1 MPLQRRMVEIDERF
15 RRFVDVSV
23 AAVALVVLAPLML
36 LIALA
41 ILFESGAPVIF
52 AQTRFGQGG
61 RHFQIYKFRK
71 FTTKQARIGLPLTMH
86 NDTRMSRLGRLL
98 ADTKLDELPQ
108 LYNIL
113 RGDMSLVGPRP
124 ESLDF
129 ADCFDP
135 STRGVLDHRP
145 GILGPSQVAFRNERD
160 FFPAGSEPTKFYRE
174 VLFPAKAGI
183 DLAYYRER
191 TLLSDFKWMV
201 LGFLA
206 VAGVPSDAAARLVSE
221 RQRGQARAP
230 VAPRQSS
237 TQ

>member
-1 MPLQRRMVEIDERF
+1 MPSQTRTVEIDERF
-15 RRFVDVSV
+15 RRFIDVWV
-23 AAVALVVLAPLML
+23 AATALMLLGPLML

-41 ILFESGAPVIF
+41 ILFESGVPVIF
-52 AQTRFGQGG
+52 AQTRVGQGG

-71 FTTKQARIGLPLTMH
+71 FTSKLTGAGLPLTMQ
-86 NDTRMSRLGRLL
+86 NDRRMSRVGRLL
-98 ADTKLDELPQ
+98 ANTKLDELPQ
-108 LYNIL
+108 FYNIL

-145 GILGPSQVAFRNERD
+145 GIFGPSQVAFRNERD
-160 FFPAGSEPTKFYRE
+160 FFPANSEPTQFYRE

-183 DLAYYRER
+183 DLAYYRDR
-191 TLLSDFKWMV
+191 TLLSDFKWMA

-206 VAGVPSDAAARLVSE
+206 VAGVPSPAAARLVSE
-221 RQRGQARAP
+221 RQRGRARPAVP
-230 VAPRQSS
+230 S
-237 TQ
+237 TQWSRP